1 MFVAQGILGE
11 WSLIREWGRVGS
23 PGTVRKD
30 WFETEEEAM
39 TARQTLYDAKQKKGY
54 HLAYLLT
61 IVRQGDFRNQ
71 HRNCCA
77 DYPMARV
84 FLLSYLSR

>member
-1 MFVAQGILGE
+1 MNHIYLVRHDAAKNMHRFYQMFVAQGILGE

-30 WFETEEEAM
+30 WFETEEEAI

-54 HLAYLLT
+54 QTVL
-61 IVRQGDFRNQ
+61 
-71 HRNCCA
+71 
-77 DYPMARV
+77 
-84 FLLSYLSR
+84 

>member
-1 MFVAQGILGE
+1 MNRIYLERHDPDKNMHRFYQMFLAQGILGE

-30 WFETEEEAM
+30 WFETEEEAI

-54 HLAYLLT
+54 QTVL
-61 IVRQGDFRNQ
+61 
-71 HRNCCA
+71 
-77 DYPMARV
+77 
-84 FLLSYLSR
+84 

>member
-1 MFVAQGILGE
+1 MNRIYLVRHDAAKNMHRFYQMFVAQGILGE

-30 WFETEEEAM
+30 WFETEEEAK

-54 HLAYLLT
+54 QTVL
-61 IVRQGDFRNQ
+61 
-71 HRNCCA
+71 
-77 DYPMARV
+77 
-84 FLLSYLSR
+84 